1 MGTICHRN
9 QCRGFQ
15 QRGHWCGCHRPHDR
29 FQFNKW
35 FLSHVHYTA
44 ALVTRLL
51 MPDAQRTVK
60 RILPPSPVSSV
71 VTSTST
77 SEPVNEEDTTIPV
90 DSSSS
95 SQRTTEQHDTE
106 LEEEFQNEL
115 RDFIKNLNVSSFSEL
130 PVSTTIIDI
139 VLADSVQTLM
149 L

>member
-1 MGTICHRN
+1 
-9 QCRGFQ
+9 
-15 QRGHWCGCHRPHDR
+15 
-29 FQFNKW
+29 
-35 FLSHVHYTA
+35 
-44 ALVTRLL
+44 

-115 RDFIKNLNVSSFSEL
+115 RIKNLNVSSFSEL

>member
-1 MGTICHRN
+1 
-9 QCRGFQ
+9 
-15 QRGHWCGCHRPHDR
+15 
-29 FQFNKW
+29 
-35 FLSHVHYTA
+35 
-44 ALVTRLL
+44 

-115 RDFIKNLNVSSFSEL
+115 RDFIKNLNVSSVSEL

-139 VLADSVQTLM
+139 VSSDSVQTLM